1 MPSSGSVTQGAQ
13 NVHPSEQIRA
23 LVGSGRSA
31 HLQLDLNCSTNAS
44 TKKRSA
50 EPQTGA
56 RRSIT
61 RESNLSTHVAVD
73 QVLVE
78 FLLAAGELEFTAAVA
93 NLGQL
98 LERQLALLEVCTF
111 AAIKRSIASLAHL
124 LDG

>member
-31 HLQLDLNCSTNAS
+31 HLQLDLNCSISNAS

-111 AAIKRSIASLAHL
+111 AAIKRSIAS
-124 LDG
+124 